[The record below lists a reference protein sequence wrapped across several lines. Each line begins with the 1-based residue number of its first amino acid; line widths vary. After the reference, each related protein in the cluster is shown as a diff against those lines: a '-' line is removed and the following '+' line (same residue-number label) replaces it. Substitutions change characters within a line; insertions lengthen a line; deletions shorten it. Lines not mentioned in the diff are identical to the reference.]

1 MLRSQPHIEAIV
13 SDSFRVRN
21 TSYRSVRTCAAL
33 MASFALCAVA
43 TRFLPSVAHVEAA
56 APGLIAAYDF
66 DQGAGTMLTDV
77 SGNGNHGVISGAV
90 WTGTG
95 KYGRALSFD
104 GIDDWVSIGDAP
116 SLDLTSTMTLEA
128 WVRPTSLGG
137 DSRTV
142 ILKERP
148 GGRAYA
154 LYATDGASRPPAGY
168 VAVGTNERSA
178 VGSSV
183 LPANTWSHLAVTY
196 NGSVLRLFVNGV
208 LARSRTASGGG
219 VVSTGTL
226 RLGGNAVWGQFF
238 SGQLDDVRL
247 YNRVLT
253 ASEIQADMNTPL
265 SPLPDTTSP
274 TVSVT
279 APAPGAPVSGIVT
292 VSADAADDNGVAGVQ
307 FLINGFATGPED
319 AAAPYS
325 LNWDTRTTADGG
337 YVISARARDTAGN
350 TGDAPP
356 VNVTVSNAPPPDTT
370 PPTISITA
378 PAEGATVFGT
388 VPVSADAS
396 DAGGVAGVQFF
407 VNDVAAGPEDT
418 VAPYSFSW
426 STQSGPDGPYRIRA
440 RARDTAG
447 LTADAAIGATVA
459 NTPAPDFSF
468 AVTPSSR
475 TIPPSGSVAYDV
487 DVAFQNG
494 FTSPSVDLWT
504 TGLPQGAS
512 GVFAF
517 DPMPHQGRTTMTIT
531 TNAVTPGTYQFVA
544 GATAEGISHSQNVTL
559 VVSTAA
565 NFTLTS
571 SPSVQNVVRGNAT
584 SYRVSAS
591 VTNGFNQAV
600 ALSVS
605 GLPAQSTAT
614 FTPNPL
620 LPPGTSDL
628 VVQTTPSTVP
638 GQYALTVTGQGGGLT
653 KTVSL
658 TLIVSSVASTWSVE
672 TMGST
677 GVPNNTVRVGPVR
690 TDGLTRVYIGT
701 IATGRMLEYS
711 WTGTGWAGPVDVGGS
726 LTGSEVHNIN
736 IGTVGGAA
744 RPRIYAASTD
754 RNVYEIWHTATGW
767 QQTTV
772 GTLDTA
778 AMHTA
783 VGDGRGDGVLRLY
796 ALSTQSVYEFS
807 WSGTVWTGGRIGTV
821 PGAHGISVGPGRGPG
836 QMSLFIASIS
846 SGTFEGRY
854 VAGAWTV
861 AGMGDAGDVRDVDWG
876 DGRND
881 GVVRVYSALIDGRIR
896 ELTWNGTS
904 WTFAHLPAV
913 GGPAIHAYVLP
924 GRNDGINRVYSSSG
938 NGRVFEHSWTGAGW
952 TLFDMGGGPDY
963 MYGLHFGDGRN
974 DGRLRLY
981 GADRG
986 SVNTVYEYSWL
997 EPPPSD
1003 TTPPSAPGGLTAQG
1017 RIGQAQLSWSAA
1029 TDNMGVTVYNIH
1041 RSAGVGV
1048 VPTPANRVG
1057 QAASTTFIDNTAAG
1071 TYFYVVTAL
1080 DAAGNVS
1087 APSNEAGATVL
1098 TDTTAPA
1105 VTLTAPAGGSTLS
1118 GVATLSAN
1126 ASDDVAVAGVQFLV
1140 TGNIVGTED
1149 LQAPYS
1155 ASWDTRTVPNGTYN
1169 ISASARDAAANVT
1182 TTAVTSVTVSNNPA
1196 STGLVGAYAFNEGTG
1211 TIAGDSSGTG
1221 NGGTLS
1227 NAAWTTAG
1235 VFGSAL
1241 SFNGSNAW
1249 VSIADSAS
1257 LDLTT
1262 SMTLEAWVRPTS
1274 ITLDWRTILL
1284 KERPSGLAY
1293 ALYAADGGSR
1303 PPAAYV
1309 SVVGSD
1315 AAAVAP
1321 TPLALNT
1328 WSHVAMTYNGA
1339 TLRLYINGEL
1349 VGSRATTGSAAV
1361 SASALRI
1368 GGNAVW
1374 GEWFSGSIDE
1384 VRIYNRMLSQA
1395 EIQADMNTPIR

>member
-1 MLRSQPHIEAIV
+1 V
-13 SDSFRVRN
+13 SDSPKGRK
-21 TSYRSVRTCAAL
+21 TSYRSVRSCAAL
-33 MASFALCAVA
+33 MAALAVCAVA
-43 TRFLPSVAHVEAA
+43 TRFFPSVANVEAA
-56 APGLIAAYDF
+56 TAGLIAAYDF
-66 DQGAGTMLTDV
+66 DQGTGTMLTDV

-90 WTGTG
+90 WTGTA
-95 KYGRALSFD
+95 KYGGALSFD
-104 GIDDWVSIGDAP
+104 GINDWVSIGDAP
-116 SLDLTSTMTLEA
+116 SLDLTTTMTLEA
-128 WVRPTSLGG
+128 WVRPTALGG
-137 DSRTV
+137 DWRTV

-148 GGRAYA
+148 NGLTYA

-168 VAVGTNERSA
+168 VASGNGDRGA
-178 VGSSV
+178 VGPSV
-183 LPANTWSHLAVTY
+183 LPVNTWSHLAVTY
-196 NGSVLRLFVNGV
+196 NGSALRLFVNGV
-208 LARSRTASGGG
+208 LVRSRSVSGAG
-219 VVSTGTL
+219 VTSTGTL
-226 RLGGNAVWGQFF
+226 RLGGNAVWGEFF

-265 SPLPDTTSP
+265 SSEPDTTSP

-279 APAPGAPVSGIVT
+279 APAEGATVSGIVT
-292 VSADAADDNGVAGVQ
+292 VSADASDDIGVSGVQ
-307 FLINGFATGPED
+307 FFVNDVATGLED
-319 AAAPYS
+319 TTAPYGLS
-325 LNWDTRTTADGG
+325 WETRTTADGG
-337 YVISARARDTAGN
+337 YRISARARDAAGN
-350 TGDAPP
+350 TGNAAT
-356 VNVTVSNAPPPDTT
+356 VNVTVNNTPPPDTT

-378 PAEGATVFGT
+378 PASGATVSGT
-388 VPVSADAS
+388 VLVSANAS
-396 DAGGVAGVQFF
+396 DGVGVAGVQFLID
-407 VNDVAAGPEDT
+407 DVAAGPEDT
-418 VAPYSFSW
+418 VAPYSFDW
-426 STQSGPDGPYRIRA
+426 ATPSGPDGPHRIGA
-440 RARDTAG
+440 RARDAAGNTAY
-447 LTADAAIGATVA
+447 AEVAVTVA
-459 NTPAPDFSF
+459 NEPVPDFSF
-468 AVTPSSR
+468 VVTPSSR
-475 TIPPSGSVAYDV
+475 TVPQSGSVAYDV
-487 DVAFQNG
+487 DVVFQNG
-494 FTSPSVDLWT
+494 FTSSSVDLWV

-512 GVFAF
+512 GAFAF
-517 DPMPHQGRTTMTIT
+517 DPMPHQGRTSMTIT
-531 TNAVTPGTYQFVA
+531 TSAVTPGTYQFVA

-571 SPSVQNVVRGNAT
+571 SPSIQNVVRGNAT
-584 SYRVSAS
+584 SYRMSAS

-600 ALSVS
+600 TLSVS
-605 GLPAQSTAT
+605 GLPAQTTAT
-614 FTPNPL
+614 FSPNPL

-628 VVQTTPSTVP
+628 VVQTTSSTAP

-677 GVPNNTVRVGPVR
+677 GVPNNTVRVGPIR
-690 TDGLTRVYIGT
+690 TDGLNRVYVGT

-711 WTGTGWAGPVDVGGS
+711 WTGSDWSGPVDVGGS
-726 LTGSEVHNIN
+726 PAGSEIHNIN
-736 IGTVGGAA
+736 IGTIGAAA
-744 RPRIYAASTD
+744 RPRIYAASMD
-754 RNVYEIWHTATGW
+754 RNIYEIWHAETGW
-767 QQTTV
+767 QQRTV

-783 VGDGRGDGVLRLY
+783 VGDGRGDGVSRLY
-796 ALSTQSVYEFS
+796 AVSTESVYEFT
-807 WSGTVWTGGRIGTV
+807 WSGTAWTGSRIGNT
-821 PGAHGISVGPGRGPG
+821 PGAHGITVGPGRGPG

-854 VAGAWTV
+854 IGGAWTV
-861 AGMGDAGDVRDVDWG
+861 SGMGDAGDVRDVDWG
-876 DGRND
+876 EGRND
-881 GVVRVYSALIDGRIR
+881 GIVRVYSALIDGRIR

-904 WTFAHLPAV
+904 WTFAHLPGV
-913 GGPAIHAYVLP
+913 GAPLIHAYVLP

-938 NGRVFEHSWTGAGW
+938 NGRVYEYSWTGSGW

-974 DGRLRLY
+974 DGRMRLY

-986 SVNTVYEYSWL
+986 SVNTVYEYTWL

-1003 TTPPSAPGGLTAQG
+1003 TTPPSAPGGLTAEG

-1029 TDNMGVTVYNIH
+1029 TDNIGVTVYNIH
-1041 RSAGVGV
+1041 RSTDTGV

-1057 QAASTTFIDNTAAG
+1057 QSASTSFTDNTAAG

-1087 APSNEAGATVL
+1087 APSNEASATVL
-1098 TDTTAPA
+1098 TDTTPPA
-1105 VTLTAPAGGSTLS
+1105 VTLTAPAGGSTVS
-1118 GVATLSAN
+1118 GVATLSAD

-1140 TGNIVGTED
+1140 NGNPAGAED
-1149 LQAPYS
+1149 LQASYS
-1155 ASWDTRTVPNGTYN
+1155 TSWDTRTVPNGTYN
-1169 ISASARDAAANVT
+1169 ISARARDAAGNTT
-1182 TTAVTSVTVSNNPA
+1182 TTAVVSVTVSNA
-1196 STGLVGAYAFNEGTG
+1196 VSTGLVGAYAFDEGTG
-1211 TIAGDSSGTG
+1211 TTALDSSGTG

-1262 SMTLEAWVRPTS
+1262 SMTLEAWVRPSS
-1274 ITLDWRTILL
+1274 ITSDWRTIIL

-1293 ALYAADGGSR
+1293 ALYAADGASR
-1303 PPAAYV
+1303 PPAGYV
-1309 SVVGSD
+1309 SVNGTD

-1321 TPLALNT
+1321 TTLPLNT
-1328 WSHVAMTYNGA
+1328 WTHVAMTYNGA
-1339 TLRLYINGEL
+1339 TLRLYVNGQL
-1349 VGSRATTGSAAV
+1349 VGSRATTGSAPV
-1361 SASALRI
+1361 SASPLRI

-1384 VRIYNRMLSQA
+1384 VRIYNRALSQA